1 MRVYL
6 FIVLIVTVFACKR
19 GGSPEEK
26 AVNVQMKLY
35 EDNPTDSTAQAVVLA
50 MSNYIN
56 VHGMQD
62 STSARYMLKSARISS
77 KHNQWSQALGF
88 YKTYMINYPERP
100 DQADRLVD
108 VITIIDT
115 LGKPDL
121 SQVLYRSFTER
132 FNNDA
137 RATSYLAKID
147 RKNVTV
153 DSLLKEIGMK
163 MFNDSIYRLD
173 ENMAHLY
180 VDACEAAVMAQPDI
194 PAAPEYLHRA
204 AETAR
209 TLRDIPKAITLYDW
223 IIERYPNHPRGATSL
238 FLKAFTFDNDLKDF
252 ENARKYYEEFLKKY
266 PENEFKE
273 SAEFLLENLGKS
285 EEELKQ
291 ILEEKSKQNTD
302 QSQSKQK

>member
-6 FIVLIVTVFACKR
+6 FILLIATIFACKG

-26 AVNVQMKLY
+26 AVNAQMKIY
-35 EDNPTDSTAQAVVLA
+35 EENPSDSTATAYIQA
-50 MSNYIN
+50 MSKYIDD
-56 VHGMQD
+56 HGMED
-62 STSARYMLKSARISS
+62 STSARYILKSAQVSAY
-77 KHNQWSQALGF
+77 HNHWNQALGF
-88 YKTYMINYPERP
+88 YKMYMINYPDRP
-100 DQADRLVD
+100 DQNDRLVN

-115 LGKPDL
+115 LRKPDL
-121 SQVLYRSFTER
+121 SQVLYKSFTER
-132 FNNDA
+132 FKDDP
-137 RATSYLAKID
+137 RATAYLNKLV
-147 RKNVTV
+147 RKDISV
-153 DSLLKEIGMK
+153 DSLLKEIGLK

-180 VDACEAAVMAQPDI
+180 VDACEAAVMAQPDL

-252 ENARKYYEEFLKKY
+252 ENARKYYEEFLTKY
-266 PENEFKE
+266 PNNEFAE
-273 SAEFLLENLGKS
+273 SAQFLLDNLGKS
-285 EEELKQ
+285 EKELQQ
-291 ILEEKSKQNTD
+291 ILEQKSKENA
-302 QSQSKQK
+302 KK

>member
-1 MRVYL
+1 MRIL
-6 FIVLIVTVFACKR
+6 FLSLIALSILACKAK
-19 GGSPEEK
+19 SPEEK
-26 AVNVQMKLY
+26 TIDAQIKLY
-35 EDNPTDSTAQAVVLA
+35 ESNPTDSAALSLIQAFSKYAQ
-50 MSNYIN
+50 
-56 VHGMQD
+56 VHGLTD
-62 STSARYMLKSARISS
+62 STSARYMLKAAQVSQ
-77 KHNQWSQALGF
+77 KHGQWSQALGF
-88 YKTYMINYPERP
+88 YKTYMINYPDRP
-100 DQADRLVD
+100 DQANRLAE

-115 LGKPDL
+115 LNKPDL
-121 SQVLYRSFTER
+121 SQVLYRSFNER
-132 FNNDA
+132 FPNDP
-137 RATSYLAKID
+137 RAAGYKSKID
-147 RKNVTV
+147 RIEITV
-153 DSLLKEIGMK
+153 DSLLKEIGLR

-180 VDACEAAVMAQPDI
+180 VDASEAAVMAQPSL
-194 PAAPEYLHRA
+194 PNAPEYLHRA

-223 IIERYPNHPRGATSL
+223 IIEHYPNHPRGATSL

-302 QSQSKQK
+302 QSQSQKK